1 MPSIPADIRK
11 EYHQGR
17 LLEADA
23 PATPLPLFAGW
34 LRAAVEAG
42 LREPNAM
49 TLATA
54 TPEGK
59 PAARVVLLKDVD
71 DKGFRFFTNYASAK
85 GVEMAANPQ
94 VALCFW
100 WGELERQVRVEGRV
114 EKLSPAESD
123 AYFNSRPPGSRLGA
137 WVSAQS
143 QVIANRDLLEERL
156 AALQAEYAGRSP
168 DRPPHWGGYLVVP
181 TVIEFWQ
188 GGPNRLHDR
197 LRYTRA
203 GAGWRLERL
212 AP

>member
-1 MPSIPADIRK
+1 MPTIPSDIRK

-17 LLEADA
+17 LLEAEV
-23 PATPLPLFAGW
+23 PATPLPLFEAW

-54 TPEGK
+54 TSAGK
-59 PAARVVLLKDVD
+59 PAARVVLLKEVD
-71 DKGFRFFTNYASAK
+71 ARGFSFFTNYLSAK
-85 GVEMAANPQ
+85 GEQIAANPQ
-94 VALCFW
+94 AALCFW
-100 WGELERQVRVEGRV
+100 WGQLERQVRVEGHV
-114 EKLSPAESD
+114 EQLSAAESD
-123 AYFNSRPPGSRLGA
+123 AYYQSRPLGSRLGA

-143 QVIANRDLLEERL
+143 QVIPNRAVLEERL
-156 AALQAEYAGRSP
+156 AELQVEYAGSTP
-168 DRPPHWGGYLVVP
+168 ERPPYWGGYVLIPQMV
-181 TVIEFWQ
+181 EFWQ

-203 GAGWRLERL
+203 GNGWRLERL

>member
-1 MPSIPADIRK
+1 MTSIPSDIRK

-23 PATPLPLFAGW
+23 PATPLPLFGAW

-54 TPEGK
+54 TPDGR

-71 DKGFRFFTNYASAK
+71 EAGFRFFTNYASAK
-85 GVEMAANPQ
+85 GEEMAANPQ

-100 WGELERQVRVEGRV
+100 WGPLERQVRVEGHV
-114 EKLSPAESD
+114 EKLPAAESD
-123 AYFNSRPPGSRLGA
+123 AYYNSRPPGSRLGA

-143 QVIANRDLLEERL
+143 QVIANRDVLEERL
-156 AALQAEYAGRSP
+156 AALQAEYAERSP
-168 DRPPHWGGYLVVP
+168 ERPPHWGGYLVVP
-181 TVIEFWQ
+181 TMIEFWQ

-197 LRYTRA
+197 LRYTRT
-203 GAGWRLERL
+203 GDGWALERL

>member
-1 MPSIPADIRK
+1 MPSIPNDIRK

-23 PATPLPLFAGW
+23 PAAPLPLFAAW
-34 LRAAVEAG
+34 LAAAVEAG

-54 TPEGK
+54 TPQGK

-71 DKGFRFFTNYASAK
+71 EQGFRFFTNYASAK
-85 GVEMAANPQ
+85 GEEMAANAQ

-100 WGELERQVRVEGRV
+100 WGPLERQVRVEGRV
-114 EKLSPAESD
+114 EKLPAAESD
-123 AYFNSRPPGSRLGA
+123 AYYNSRPRGSRLGA
-137 WVSAQS
+137 WVSPQS
-143 QVIANRDLLEERL
+143 QVIAERALLEDRL
-156 AALQAEYAGRSP
+156 AALQAEYTDHDP
-168 DRPPHWGGYLVVP
+168 ERPPHWGGYLVIPNV
-181 TVIEFWQ
+181 VEFWQ

-203 GAGWRLERL
+203 GDGWRLERL

>member
-11 EYHQGR
+11 EYHEGH

-23 PATPLPLFAGW
+23 PSEPLPLFEAW

-54 TPEGK
+54 TLTGK

-71 DKGFRFFTNYASAK
+71 AVGFRFFTNYASAK
-85 GVEMAANPQ
+85 GEQMIANPQ
-94 VALCFW
+94 AALCFW
-100 WGELERQVRVEGRV
+100 WGPLERQVRVEGYV
-114 EKLSPAESD
+114 EQLTDAESD
-123 AYFNSRPPGSRLGA
+123 AYYQSRPLGSRLGA

-143 QVIANRDLLEERL
+143 QVIPNRDVLEERL
-156 AALQAEYAGRSP
+156 AQLQVEYAGRSP
-168 DRPPHWGGYLVVP
+168 NRPPNWGGYVVLP
-181 TVIEFWQ
+181 QMIEFWQ
-188 GGPNRLHDR
+188 GGANRLHDR

>member
-1 MPSIPADIRK
+1 MPTIPIDIRK

-23 PATPLPLFAGW
+23 PATPLPLFAAW
-34 LRAAVEAG
+34 LRVAVEAG

-54 TPEGK
+54 THEGK

-71 DKGFRFFTNYASAK
+71 EQGFRFFTNYASAK
-85 GVEMAANPQ
+85 GSEMEANPQ

-143 QVIANRDLLEERL
+143 QVIANRDQLEERL

-181 TVIEFWQ
+181 TLIEFWQ